1 MQYSYPGQPAPG
13 QYPPMA
19 GYGMAPGAYGQP
31 MPGQPMPAQPM
42 PGAYPAQPMP
52 AQPMPGAYPAQPMPG
67 AYPPQPMPGAYPPQ
81 PMPGAYPPQP
91 MPGAMPAAA
100 PMVAPMM
107 GAAVAGYDPA
117 TDARRLLEAM
127 RGLGTN
133 DSVLIDII
141 GHRTRE
147 QRMMI
152 VAEYQRS
159 IRRDLLKDLESET
172 SGNYRRVLLLL
183 MKPRDEMF
191 AELLNMS
198 MKGAGTKDNALIDI
212 MTQFPY
218 ELPAISVAY
227 QRKYGKSLES
237 AIKSETSGN
246 YEKFLCALL
255 NTHIPPPGMVDPGR
269 AMADA
274 ETFYRAGEGRL
285 GTDERTYITIMS
297 SNNREQLRLIDEN
310 YRRTHSKGM
319 EHAIKSETS
328 GNFRDAMLACITPP
342 DMYFATRVKDAVD
355 GAGTKDTD
363 LILAFVANERPQ
375 LQMIAQAYQRRYGKS
390 MAKRVSDDVSGDYKK
405 ILMALL

>member
-13 QYPPMA
+13 QY
-19 GYGMAPGAYGQP
+19 YG
-31 MPGQPMPAQPM
+31 QPM

-52 AQPMPGAYPAQPMPG
+52 GQPMPGAYPAQPMPG
-67 AYPPQPMPGAYPPQ
+67 AYPAQPMPGQPMPGAYPAQ
-81 PMPGAYPPQP
+81 PMPGAAYPPP
-91 MPGAMPAAA
+91 MAGA
-100 PMVAPMM
+100 PMAGAPMM
-107 GAAVAGYDPA
+107 GAPMGAPMMGAGMMGYDA
-117 TDARRLLEAM
+117 AADARRLREAM

-152 VAEYQRS
+152 VSEYSRT
-159 IRRDLLKDLESET
+159 IGRDLLKDLESET

-191 AELLNMS
+191 AEILNMT
-198 MKGAGTKDNALIDI
+198 MKGAGTNDSALIDI

-237 AIKSETSGN
+237 AIKSETSGH

-255 NTHIPPPGMVDPGR
+255 NCHRPPPGAVDPGR

-285 GTDERTYITIMS
+285 GTDERTYITIMA
-297 SNNREQLRLIDEN
+297 NNSREQLQLIDQN

-328 GNFRDAMLACITPP
+328 GNFRDAMLACLAMP
-342 DMYFATRVKDAVD
+342 DLYFATRIKDAVD

-390 MAKRVSDDVSGDYKK
+390 MAKRVADDVSGDYKK